1 MDQVNF
7 LEDSDTY
14 TNYGG
19 SASGAVSK
27 LMVNSEAEFNHDDST
42 FSLFI
47 PSISSTDRVSS
58 IDLLTL
64 RIAVA
69 NETGRT
75 MKLLMKM
82 SLSLM
87 TKTATPLLRRREL

>member
-1 MDQVNF
+1 MDQLTF
-7 LEDSDTY
+7 WRTLIP

-47 PSISSTDRVSS
+47 PSISVRQVSS

-64 RIAVA
+64 RIAVQM
-69 NETGRT
+69 EMGRT
-75 MKLLMKM
+75 MKLLMKC
-82 SLSLM
+82 LCHL
-87 TKTATPLLRRREL
+87 